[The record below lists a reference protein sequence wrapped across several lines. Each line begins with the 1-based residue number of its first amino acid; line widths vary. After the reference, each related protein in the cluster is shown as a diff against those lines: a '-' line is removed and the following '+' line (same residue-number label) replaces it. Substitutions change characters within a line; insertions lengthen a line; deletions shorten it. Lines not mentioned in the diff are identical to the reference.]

1 MEFHRNVL
9 SFVQKIYRSLLD
21 GNRNRVATKEYLE
34 QLLSQAAETEGGNV
48 NYVPLA
54 EDSLDANTL
63 PIKLIAFYLPQ
74 FHPIK
79 ENDEWWGKGFTDWT
93 NVAKAVPQFVG
104 HYQPH
109 LPGELG
115 FYDLRLIEVQKRQIE
130 LAKQYGVYGFCFHH
144 YWFAGKRLLERP
156 VRQFLDNSE
165 LDMPFCLCWA
175 NENWTRRWDGSED
188 KVLIA
193 QQYSPEDDI
202 AFIHDIERELRDPRY
217 IRINGRPLLIVYR
230 ASLLPDARATADR
243 WRKYCIGC
251 GIGDLYLVAALSFE
265 VTSPLPYGF
274 DAAVEFP
281 PHQLSPLVFNDRHK
295 ILNPNY
301 SGAIF
306 SFEDLVEQY
315 CSRPYE
321 PWAVFKAVSP
331 GWDND
336 SRKPGRGF
344 TFHNACPDV
353 YANWL
358 DRVCQAT
365 LERNKPSERLVFVN
379 AWNEWGEGAHLEP
392 DRKYGYGYLNATAN
406 VLRKYRSSDDK
417 MANLISSS
425 KCDDFLK
432 KFGGVSDKE
441 WFELM
446 KRSVDDRDIDGIQF
460 PGFPEEAIQ
469 AQFVGSHGKVALN
482 EAFNF
487 YTEVKDY
494 CNALGVTLVPESKV
508 LDFGVGWGRILR
520 FFLKDV
526 SMGNLYGVDVDPTII
541 KVCQDTGIPGYLHQ
555 INPEGPLPYSDNT
568 FDLVYACSVFFH
580 LAEGVHIKCLKEI
593 ARVLKPGGMFIATTR
608 GREFINYCASLSKD
622 NAESAWH
629 KALVNA
635 FPEPEKTLEEYDA
648 GHFVYAVTGGGD
660 YRPGDFYG
668 EAVIP
673 KSYVEN
679 VWTEYFNFRDF
690 VDDPKRFWQALIVM
704 QKE

>member
-1 MEFHRNVL
+1 MEFHRNL
-9 SFVQKIYRSLLD
+9 YRLAREIYGSFFD
-21 GNRNRVATKEYLE
+21 GNRNRVAIREYLE
-34 QLLSQAAETEGGNV
+34 QLLSQAEETEGGNV
-48 NYVPLA
+48 NYVSLA
-54 EDSLDANTL
+54 EDSLDADKL

-93 NVAKAVPQFVG
+93 NVSKAVPQFVG

-115 FYDLRLIEVQKRQIE
+115 FYDLRLIDVQKRQIE

-156 VRQFLDNSE
+156 VREFLDHPE

-202 AFIHDIERELRDPRY
+202 AFIHDIEQELRDPRY
-217 IRINGRPLLIVYR
+217 IRVNGRPLLIVYR
-230 ASLLPDARATADR
+230 ASLLPDAQATAER
-243 WRKYCIGC
+243 WRKYCIEC

-281 PHQLSPLVFNDRHK
+281 PHQLHPLVFNDQHN

-306 SFEDLVEQY
+306 DFEDLAEQY
-315 CSRPYE
+315 CNRPAQT
-321 PWAVFKAVSP
+321 WTVFKTVSP

-336 SRKPGRGF
+336 ARKPGRGF
-344 TFHNACPDV
+344 TFHNSSPHG

-358 DRVCQAT
+358 DRVCHAT

-379 AWNEWGEGAHLEP
+379 AWNEWGEGAHMEP
-392 DRKYGYGYLNATAN
+392 DRKYGYGYLHATASI
-406 VLRKYRSSDDK
+406 LRKYFNRSDEPV
-417 MANLISSS
+417 NLNCSS
-425 KCDDFLK
+425 KSDGFLK
-432 KFGGVSDKE
+432 KFGGVSDKK
-441 WFELM
+441 WLELM
-446 KRSVDDRDIDGIQF
+446 KRSVDDRNIDGIQF
-460 PGFPEEAIQ
+460 PGFPEETVQ
-469 AQFVGSHGKVALN
+469 SHYVGSHGKVTLN

-487 YTEVKDY
+487 YTCIKDY
-494 CNALGVTLVPESKV
+494 CRALGKTITIESKV

-526 SMGNLYGVDVDPTII
+526 PIENLYGVDVDHTII
-541 KVCQDTGIPGYLHQ
+541 KVCHDTGIPGNLHQ
-555 INPEGPLPYSDNT
+555 INPEGPLPHSDNK
-568 FDLVYACSVFFH
+568 FDLVYAYSVFSH
-580 LAEGVHIKCLKEI
+580 LAEGVHIKCLEEI
-593 ARVLKPGGMFIATTR
+593 ARVLKPGGMLIATTEGR
-608 GREFINYCASLSKD
+608 GFINYCASLSKD
-622 NAESAWH
+622 DAESAWH
-629 KALVNA
+629 KALSNA
-635 FPEPEKTLEEYDA
+635 FPEPAKTLEEYDA
-648 GHFVYAVTGGGD
+648 GHFIYAST
-660 YRPGDFYG
+660 YETSDFYG

-679 VWTEYFNFRDF
+679 VWTKYFNFRDF
-690 VDDPKRFWQALIVM
+690 VDDPKQFSQALIVM